1 MSNEFSSDEEYLPY
15 KYPCSARPG
24 IIRQNW
30 NVCKEDLQDAGPS
43 HGNNSEIN
51 SHVDVI
57 EKKYCE
63 ICHRSFKNLKG
74 LKIHHSRLHSAS
86 LEYSS
91 NLSKEISTSK
101 TSTKNYQKK
110 IPWKFESLLSPSQNF
125 ERNSVEL
132 SQKAKLQDK
141 LIFSKRNIQILR
153 RIPKVARF
161 SASGKLASIINNCL
175 NSNSLLAWENLLLF
189 AYKSFNINEYN
200 VKNLTLK
207 IKNNIASF
215 SLPTSISKN
224 KFSNSLGRRIEAKV
238 NDFDIKGAVKFRR

>member
-1 MSNEFSSDEEYLPY
+1 LNIPVTF
-15 KYPCSARPG
+15 
-24 IIRQNW
+24 Q
-30 NVCKEDLQDAGPS
+30 
-43 HGNNSEIN
+43 
-51 SHVDVI
+51 
-57 EKKYCE
+57 KKYQ
-63 ICHRSFKNLKG
+63 H
-74 LKIHHSRLHSAS
+74 
-86 LEYSS
+86 
-91 NLSKEISTSK
+91 
-101 TSTKNYQKK
+101 QKK

-175 NSNSLLAWENLLLF
+175 NSNSLLAGENLLLF

>member
-1 MSNEFSSDEEYLPY
+1 MLRY
-15 KYPCSARPG
+15 KYPCSARPSN
-24 IIRQNW
+24 IRQNW
-30 NVCKEDLQDAGPS
+30 NVCKVDLQDAGPS

-51 SHVDVI
+51 SDVDVI
-57 EKKYCE
+57 EKIICE
-63 ICHRSFKNLKG
+63 IC
-74 LKIHHSRLHSAS
+74 HHSRLHSAS
-86 LEYSS
+86 FEYSS
-91 NLSKEISTSK
+91 NISKEISTSK
-101 TSTKNYQKK
+101 TSTKNNQKK

-132 SQKAKLQDK
+132 SQQAKLQDK
-141 LIFSKRNIQILR
+141 LIVSKRNIQILR
-153 RIPKVARF
+153 RIPKAARF
-161 SASGKLASIINNCL
+161 SASDKLASVINNCL

-215 SLPTSISKN
+215 SLPKSISKN
-224 KFSNSLGRRIEAKV
+224 KLSNSLGRRIEAKV